1 MRGEG
6 RPSRRAGVL
15 LPLDLPTWEYNR
27 KSSAATL
34 CTWAPFYPE
43 FSLTSECLQK
53 KDKAPEPQPRCT
65 NHPHT
70 FSAVYAVFY
79 WSLSPLSFWPSAIST
94 LFSSRQYFILHPWW
108 IFQLPCVSF
117 CYYALVSVTS
127 WRTLLIKT
135 FSSVFTCFC
144 LLCWLI
150 VYLLLLASP
159 SFGASQKK
167 GCFSHPEFSELW
179 YAQKPLTSWLVD
191 NQRPGDQ
198 VEPLTLSAGVMSK
211 MQLLSAAPTGPRC
224 SLPKPRGWNLLMWRS
239 VSLGTNMAWFMT

>member
-1 MRGEG
+1 M
-6 RPSRRAGVL
+6 
-15 LPLDLPTWEYNR
+15 
-27 KSSAATL
+27 
-34 CTWAPFYPE
+34 
-43 FSLTSECLQK
+43 
-53 KDKAPEPQPRCT
+53 
-65 NHPHT
+65 
-70 FSAVYAVFY
+70 FY

-94 LFSSRQYFILHPWW
+94 LFSSPQYFILHPRW

-167 GCFSHPEFSELW
+167 GCLSHPEFSELW

-191 NQRPGDQ
+191 NQRPGDP
-198 VEPLTLSAGVMSK
+198 VEPLTLSAHAMSK
-211 MQLLSAAPTGPRC
+211 MQLLSAAPTGPQC
-224 SLPKPRGWNLLMWRS
+224 SLPQPRGWNLLMWRS
-239 VSLGTNMAWFMT
+239 VSLGTNMA